1 MAMDVLGI
9 PLWQLA
15 FSSAAVFGAAIVR
28 GFSGFGFSLLSITAI
43 TLILPQAEVVPSI
56 FLLEIAASLHL
67 IPSIWREIHWR
78 SLLYLMIGCLIG
90 TPTGVYA
97 LASVPAAP
105 MTLAMSVFVI
115 ATAILMLRGF
125 RLESTPGPLATT
137 GTGIGSGLLNGAFGI
152 GGPPV
157 ILFYFST
164 PAAAAVGRASVIAF
178 FIGTD
183 SLGLAWDAYH
193 GLVTKQTFLQSLLW
207 LVPLLLGVGIGARS
221 FRNLSEDVFRRWV
234 LRLLILL
241 ALVSAVKAVLA
252 LS

>member
-1 MAMDVLGI
+1 MDILGI
-9 PLWQLA
+9 PLWQLGI
-15 FSSAAVFGAAIVR
+15 SSLAIFGAAIVR

-43 TLILPQAEVVPSI
+43 TLFMPQAEVVPSI

-78 SLLYLMIGCLIG
+78 SLLFLMIGCLIG
-90 TPTGVYA
+90 TPLGVSA

-105 MTLAMSVFVI
+105 MTLAMSLFVTV
-115 ATAILMLRGF
+115 TAILMLRGF
-125 RLESTPGPLATT
+125 HLEKTPGPLATT

-157 ILFYFST
+157 IIFFFST
-164 PAAAAVGRASVIAF
+164 PGAAAVGRASVIAY

-183 SLGLAWDAYH
+183 SLGLAWDTYH
-193 GLVTKQTFLQSLLW
+193 GLVTKQSFLQAALW
-207 LVPLLLGVGIGARS
+207 LVPLLLGVTVGARS
-221 FRNLSEDVFRRWV
+221 FHHVSEAAFRRWV

-241 ALVSAVKAVLA
+241 AVISGAKAALA
-252 LS
+252 LV

>member
-1 MAMDVLGI
+1 MDVLGI
-9 PLWQLA
+9 PLWQLG

-43 TLILPQAEVVPSI
+43 TLVLPQAEVVPSI

-90 TPTGVYA
+90 TPVGVFA

-105 MTLAMSVFVI
+105 MTLAMSAFVI

-125 RLESTPGPLATT
+125 RLERTPGPLATT

-193 GLVTKQTFLQSLLW
+193 GLITKQTFLQSLLW
-207 LVPLLLGVGIGARS
+207 LVPLLLGVTIGARS
-221 FRNLSEDVFRRWV
+221 FRNLSEAVFRRWV

-241 ALVSAVKAVLA
+241 ALVSAVKAAIA